1 MENTKFEAIVF
12 GELPV
17 HDTCWSLITGVD
29 GKIYIGVCGEMTG
42 GLSAYLVSYNPET
55 EKVEYL
61 LEVATALGVPPDN
74 GGAAHA
80 KVHYCL
86 LSDDEGMLYG
96 ATHCTGAPKGDF
108 IWRPW
113 NCWSH
118 PIKHFKGSGIFGYD
132 PKKKE
137 VLFTDFL
144 LPHEGSRCMA
154 ISCKRRKIYGISY
167 PRDHFFIYDLN
178 KHEVRD
184 LGRIGSIN
192 PQCIFLDNDENAY
205 TTDDYGNL
213 IKCDGDKEEL
223 IDTGIQIPHTSF
235 RNGFHNVLY
244 DVTPSPDGE
253 SVYGVTWT
261 FGERL
266 FCYNFRRNKIYDL
279 GEAYNRADG
288 KYDAGEES
296 EEWFHI
302 INSHTGGLV
311 FGDDGYLYFVSNL
324 SVNGRI
330 SPYLVHLN
338 TETLK
343 RELVG
348 EITYE
353 GKPAD
358 HISRGTRDFYGNLY
372 FSEVGNSPTK
382 LFKYQPEG
390 IKKDKSYPSE
400 GNIRY
405 WG

>member
-1 MENTKFEAIVF
+1 MNLKAIVF
-12 GELPV
+12 DELPV

-29 GKIYIGVCGEMTG
+29 GKVYIGVCGEMTG
-42 GLSAYLVSYNPET
+42 GLSVYIASYDPET

-61 LEVATALGVPPDN
+61 LEVARVLGIPEDN
-74 GGAAHA
+74 GEAAHA

-118 PIKHFKGSGIFGYD
+118 PVKHFRGSGIFGYD
-132 PKKKE
+132 PKKRE

-167 PRDHFFIYDLN
+167 PRNHFFIYDLN

-184 LGRIGSIN
+184 LGRIGSVN
-192 PQCIFLDNDENAY
+192 PQCIFLDSDENAY

-223 IDTGIQIPHTSF
+223 IDTGIQIPHASF

-253 SVYGVTWT
+253 SVYGVTWA

-266 FCYNFRRNKIYDL
+266 FCYNFRKNKIYDL
-279 GEAYNRADG
+279 GKAY
-288 KYDAGEES
+288 GEEK
-296 EEWFHI
+296 EDWWHI
-302 INSHTGGLV
+302 INSNVGGLV
-311 FGDDGYLYFVSNL
+311 FGDDDYLYFTANL
-324 SVNGRI
+324 PVKESY
-330 SPYLVHLN
+330 SPHLIQLN
-338 TETLK
+338 TETLEGK
-343 RELVG
+343 IVG
-348 EITYE
+348 EITYG

-372 FSEVGNSPTK
+372 FAEVGNSPTK
-382 LFKYQPEG
+382 IFKLQSKIQGPKSKIQSVEG
-390 IKKDKSYPSE
+390 K
-400 GNIRY
+400 GQIRH